1 MNKDDKIT
9 EKSTLE
15 HQTPSTPT
23 PTQPSLKELARKGNP
38 KAIAALVNRS
48 LQPKGI
54 TVKVALDQ
62 RCLQVML
69 ISAQVPAI
77 ELVRIIHDGLSR
89 LGVESI
95 EQVKIYGKQVDEDI
109 PDWHQE
115 FELVPPSLATE
126 TFAEPV
132 NPPTRIPHFKLTPIN
147 LSAIVALVAITV
159 IGISYVAPQITETF
173 EANNSPSTSSYQ
185 PSPSLDPSSQDQAE
199 LSAAEQAIQANPN
212 NHQAWYNKAQVLSC
226 STFNLP

>member
-1 MNKDDKIT
+1 MNKEDKLT
-9 EKSTLE
+9 ETRALD

-23 PTQPSLKELARKGNP
+23 STQSSWKELARQWNP
-38 KAIAALVNRS
+38 KAIASLLNHS

-69 ISAQVPAI
+69 ISAQVPGI
-77 ELVRIIHDGLSR
+77 ELVKVIRDR
-89 LGVESI
+89 LNRLRVESI

-115 FELVPPSLATE
+115 FEFVLPSLAQE

-132 NPPTRIPHFKLTPIN
+132 NLPTRTPPLKLTAVK
-147 LSAIVALVAITV
+147 LSTVVVLVAITLV
-159 IGISYVAPQITETF
+159 GISYFAPQITEVF
-173 EANNSPSTSSYQ
+173 EANIFPKSSSYQ
-185 PSPSLDPSSQDQAE
+185 SSPNLEPSTQYQAA
-199 LSAAEQAIQANPN
+199 LSAAEQAMHKNANMFGVCE
-212 NHQAWYNKAQVLSC
+212 HLDDKEVC
-226 STFNLP
+226 